1 MKSTPQSAQDIFI
14 EGWGRLG
21 PCWGISKVMAEI
33 YALLYLTTDAMSLD
47 EISDTL
53 RTSRS
58 NVSLNARALADLGII
73 RKVVIRGDRRDY
85 YAAEDDIG
93 KVAKL
98 LALAK
103 KRKELDPAMDIV
115 DEALGYRRAQGD
127 SAGSLDDRATNRLR
141 ELKRH
146 MDFVNAI
153 FAAFVG
159 GEADAEGLA
168 QVIRV
173 KENR

>member
-1 MKSTPQSAQDIFI
+1 MRQPGTSAQDIFI

-21 PCWGISKVMAEI
+21 PSWGINKVMAEI
-33 YALLYLTTDAMSLD
+33 YALLYVSPRPLTLEEMAGKL
-47 EISDTL
+47 EI
-53 RTSRS
+53 SRS
-58 NVSLNARALADLGII
+58 NVSTNIRLLCDLGVTH
-73 RKVVIRGDRRDY
+73 KVIVRGERRDY
-85 YAAEDDIG
+85 YTAEEDIT

-115 DEALGYRRAQGD
+115 DKALAAASHDGD
-127 SAGSLDDRATNRLR
+127 GATAARLE

-153 FAAFVG
+153 FHAFVG
-159 GEADAEGLA
+159 GESDPKTLA
-168 QVIRV
+168 NVIRV
-173 KENR
+173 KESR

>member
-1 MKSTPQSAQDIFI
+1 MKTTPQSAQDIFI

-21 PCWGISKVMAEI
+21 PSWGISKVMAEI

-47 EISDTL
+47 EISEKL
-53 RTSRS
+53 KTSRS
-58 NVSLNARALADLGII
+58 NVSLNVRALADLGIV
-73 RKVVIRGDRRDY
+73 RKVVIRGERRDY

-98 LALAK
+98 LAMAK
-103 KRKELDPAMDIV
+103 KRKELDPAMDVV
-115 DEALGYRRAQGD
+115 DEALARGASGSGEELD
-127 SAGSLDDRATNRLR
+127 PSAADRLH

-159 GEADAEGLA
+159 GEADAQGLA

-173 KENR
+173 RENR